1 MTRLGHSSMELPVS
15 SMRVERKG
23 QILDWRA
30 TGGLRERKK
39 ERLRQAILDTA
50 LQLFK
55 ERGYEQ
61 TRISDIAASVEIG
74 EATLYRY
81 FASKEAIV
89 NEISA
94 MAMQMPREQLPDL
107 RADVRV
113 EEHVRSVYCG
123 VATQVLANRWI
134 FQLAGS
140 LPTSASLFGSED
152 DDASGL
158 GRHLQSMIREGQRRG
173 EVTGDIDSATLT
185 DLFAAMLS
193 ATVLGWAKTD
203 APTELQP
210 RIDAVIRIFFRGV
223 GK

>member
-1 MTRLGHSSMELPVS
+1 MTRLSHSSSELPVS
-15 SMRVERKG
+15 SLRIERKG

-94 MAMQMPREQLPDL
+94 LAIQMPREQLPDL
-107 RADVRV
+107 RSDVKV
-113 EEHVRSVYCG
+113 EEHVRAVYCG
-123 VATQVLANRWI
+123 VTTQVLANRWI

-140 LPTSASLFGSED
+140 LPIGSNLFGSED
-152 DDASGL
+152 EIASGL
-158 GRHLQSMIREGQRRG
+158 GQHLQALIREGQKRG
-173 EVTGDIDSATLT
+173 EVTTEIDAATLT
-185 DLFAAMLS
+185 DLFASMLS
-193 ATVLGWAKTD
+193 TTVLGWAKGD
-203 APTELQP
+203 ASTELQP
-210 RIDAVIRIFFRGV
+210 RIDAVIRVFFRGV

>member
-1 MTRLGHSSMELPVS
+1 MPRLSHSSSELQVGS
-15 SMRVERKG
+15 VRVERKG

-55 ERGYEQ
+55 DRGYEQ

-107 RADVRV
+107 RTDMRV
-113 EEHVRSVYCG
+113 EEHVRSVYSG

-140 LPTSASLFGSED
+140 LPTASNLFGSD
-152 DDASGL
+152 DDAASGL
-158 GRHLQSMIREGQRRG
+158 GLHLQALIREGQKRG
-173 EVTGDIDSATLT
+173 EITGEIDSATLT
-185 DLFAAMLS
+185 DLFASMLS
-193 ATVLGWAKTD
+193 STVLRWAKGE
-203 APTELQP
+203 ASAELQP
-210 RIDAVIRIFFRGV
+210 RIEAVIRVFFRGV